1 MIAVL
6 ALLSVSCRSQQSAA
20 NLYDMDGVS
29 AVYLDEGLMNVGPL
43 SGVGKLIGSGGKSK
57 ITSAEVITSSK
68 RSAIKKAMPLVMDK
82 IEAMKAQPLAL
93 FTRPGGEKVQIYGK
107 PSADNPSKY
116 SQLVVLTS
124 TKDNLNFVTLNGS
137 IDRGEIGNIE

>member
-1 MIAVL
+1 MVAVM
-6 ALLSVSCRSQQSAA
+6 ALLLGSCRSQQSAA
-20 NLYDMDGVS
+20 NLYDMEGVS
-29 AVYLDEGLMNVGPL
+29 AVYLNEGLMNVGPL
-43 SGVGKLIGSGGKSK
+43 GSVGKLLDKGGKSK

-68 RSAIKKAMPLVMDK
+68 RGAIKKAMPLIMDK

-107 PSADNPSKY
+107 PADGNPSKY

-124 TKDNLNFVTLNGS
+124 TKDNLKFVTLNGS
-137 IDRGEIGNIE
+137 IDRGEIGNLE